1 MKDSMSVHNT
11 TESGESMIMEN
22 TTPVQNTTEPR
33 NQWNRKALIRSYAIS
48 IFVNAVLPFVIYIVL
63 KRYTSVSDFV
73 ALALTGVPPLIDSL
87 VGIIIR
93 RRVDTLAVIVLFGIA
108 VSLGAVAL
116 GGSPQLL
123 LVRESFITTA
133 SGVALLAS
141 LLFRRP
147 VGYYVFRQGLASNNQ
162 ERIAWFNNL
171 VQQNA
176 PFRTALRVLTA
187 IWGFGLVLE
196 GLARV
201 YLAYTL
207 PVAQFLAVSPTV
219 SGLIVV
225 AIFVCTGLYV
235 RQWRR
240 KHGSII
246 RGLK

>member
-1 MKDSMSVHNT
+1 
-11 TESGESMIMEN
+11 MIMEN

-48 IFVNAVLPFVIYIVL
+48 IFANAVLPFVIYIVL